1 MNQLDIYI
9 YPLFFCIPHSISVTV
24 LQRSPLATHVLFIFV
39 TGLPRIAPGTEEM
52 PNKYLANKT
61 ELSAAALDKPCA

>member
-1 MNQLDIYI
+1 MNQLYIYI
-9 YPLFFCIPHSISVTV
+9 YPFFFCIPHSITVTA
-24 LQRSPLATHVLFIFV
+24 LQRTPLATHVLFIFV

-61 ELSAAALDKPCA
+61 ELSTVALDKPRA